1 MNLTFFKRGFIP
13 WISDLQLV
21 FGFCRFRSMF
31 RSKPVSPSLKQ
42 FRFDLSFLK
51 EWKFIGEL
59 RIVFGRKYFERDF
72 GFASFGRH
80 FDETALED
88 MKVEEQR

>member
-1 MNLTFFKRGFIP
+1 
-13 WISDLQLV
+13 
-21 FGFCRFRSMF
+21 MF